1 MTVLIKDS
9 QPLTAL
15 GIQHI
20 LTSTFEDVNV
30 NMAQNKEEAL
40 AYFDKLNY
48 DLLILDTE
56 LSLQEMKNLIDLIKA
71 NQEDVKILV
80 CGNQKTANNEFHYI
94 SMGAN
99 GFITK
104 SSTLEQML
112 TAINL
117 INAGQLYLSQKAL
130 LWQTSLEHTKLSF
143 ENQLSKREFQVFK
156 LIVNGLSVNHIARNL
171 ELKQSTV
178 STLKRRIM
186 AKLQVANVVE
196 LVKLASQYGY
206 N

>member
-1 MTVLIKDS
+1 MKVLIKES
-9 QPLTAL
+9 QPLIAI
-15 GIQHI
+15 GMHYI
-20 LTSTFEDVNV
+20 LKDEFKNVNV
-30 NMAQNKEEAL
+30 NMTTNTEETL

-56 LSLQEMKNLIDLIKA
+56 LSLEEMKNLIELIKMK
-71 NQEDVKILV
+71 QENIKILV
-80 CGNQKTANNEFHYI
+80 CGNQKSINNEFHYI

-104 SSTLEQML
+104 SSSMDQILM
-112 TAINL
+112 AINL

-130 LWQTSLEHTKLSF
+130 LWKTSAEYKKPSF
-143 ENQLSKREFQVFK
+143 ENQLSRREFEVFK
-156 LIVNGLSVNHIARNL
+156 LIVNGKTVNGIAESL
-171 ELKQSTV
+171 QLKQTTISTI
-178 STLKRRIM
+178 KRRIM

>member
-9 QPLTAL
+9 QALTAL
-15 GIQHI
+15 GIQHS
-20 LTSTFEDVNV
+20 LTSTFEDVDV
-30 NMAQNKEEAL
+30 NMARNKEEAL
-40 AYFDKLNY
+40 AYFEKLNY

-56 LSLQEMKNLIDLIKA
+56 LSLKEMKNLIELIKA
-71 NQEDVKILV
+71 NHEDVKILV
-80 CGNQKTANNEFHYI
+80 CGNQRTANNEFQYI

-104 SSTLEQML
+104 SSTLEQIL

-130 LWQTSLEHTKLSF
+130 LWQTSLEHAKLSF

-156 LIVNGLSVNHIARNL
+156 LIVSGLSVNHIANNL
-171 ELKQSTV
+171 QLKQSTV

>member
-1 MTVLIKDS
+1 M
-9 QPLTAL
+9 
-15 GIQHI
+15 
-20 LTSTFEDVNV
+20 
-30 NMAQNKEEAL
+30 
-40 AYFDKLNY
+40 DKLNY

-56 LSLQEMKNLIDLIKA
+56 LSLIEMKNLIELIKS
-71 NQEDVKILV
+71 NHEDVKILV
-80 CGNQKTANNEFHYI
+80 CGNQKTVNNEFQYI

-104 SSTLEQML
+104 SSSLDQL
-112 TAINL
+112 VTAINL

-130 LWQTSLEHTKLSF
+130 SWKSSLMLSASSF
-143 ENQLSKREFQVFK
+143 EKQLSKREFDVFK
-156 LIVNGLSVNHIARNL
+156 LIVKGLSVNNISRKL
-171 ELKQSTV
+171 SLKQSTI
-178 STLKRRIM
+178 STLKRRVM

>member
-1 MTVLIKDS
+1 M
-9 QPLTAL
+9 
-15 GIQHI
+15 
-20 LTSTFEDVNV
+20 
-30 NMAQNKEEAL
+30 
-40 AYFDKLNY
+40 
-48 DLLILDTE
+48 
-56 LSLQEMKNLIDLIKA
+56 
-71 NQEDVKILV
+71 V
-80 CGNQKTANNEFHYI
+80 CGNQRTANNEFQYI

-104 SSTLEQML
+104 SSTLEQIL

-130 LWQTSLEHTKLSF
+130 LWQTSLEHAKLSF

-156 LIVNGLSVNHIARNL
+156 LIVSGLSVNHIANNL
-171 ELKQSTV
+171 QLKQSTV